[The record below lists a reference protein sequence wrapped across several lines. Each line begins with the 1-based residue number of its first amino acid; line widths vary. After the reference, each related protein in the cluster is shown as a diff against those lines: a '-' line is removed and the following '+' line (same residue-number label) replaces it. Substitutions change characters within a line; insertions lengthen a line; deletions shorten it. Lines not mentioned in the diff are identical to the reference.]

1 MANETLS
8 LALQPREITGKYVK
22 RLRKEG
28 ILPLGICGRGV
39 EPYPAQIDE
48 REFMRVIN
56 KAGFTGLIEITMPGK
71 KKQAAFLQEL
81 QRHPVTGRPVHADL
95 KVVDVNRP
103 IEVEVPVVAQGENP
117 LVDKGH
123 ALLNQLVT
131 SLLVRTLPAH
141 VPHQFD
147 VDITTLTDFDQHIY
161 VRDLQVSDDVEILVE
176 GDIVLMSLAHPKVE
190 VEETAEPTAEAAEET
205 AKDASESTDEE

>member
-28 ILPLGICGRGV
+28 ILPLGICGRGI

-48 REFMRVIN
+48 REFMRIIN
-56 KAGFTGLIEITMPGK
+56 KAGFTGLIEITMPGQ
-71 KKQAAFLQEL
+71 KKQSAFLQEL

-103 IEVEVPVVAQGENP
+103 IEVEVPVVAHGENP

-131 SLLVRTLPAH
+131 SLLVRTLPTN
-141 VPHQFD
+141 VPHQFA

-161 VRDLQVSDDVEILVE
+161 VRDLQVGDDVEILVE

-190 VEETAEPTAEAAEET
+190 VAAEPTTEEAAAE
-205 AKDASESTDEE
+205 ASESTDAE

>member
-22 RLRKEG
+22 RLRQQG
-28 ILPLGICGRGV
+28 ILPLGICGRGI

-56 KAGFTGLIEITMPGK
+56 KAGFTGLIEITMPGQ
-71 KKQAAFLQEL
+71 KKQSAFLQEL

-161 VRDLQVSDDVEILVE
+161 VRDLQVGDDVEILVE
-176 GDIVLMSLAHPKVE
+176 GDIVLMSLTHPKVE
-190 VEETAEPTAEAAEET
+190 VAEEPTTEEAAAE
-205 AKDASESTDEE
+205 ASESTDAE

>member
-71 KKQAAFLQEL
+71 KKQSAFLQEL

-103 IEVEVPVVAQGENP
+103 LEVEVPVVAHGENP
-117 LVDKGH
+117 LVDKGQ
-123 ALLNQLVT
+123 ALLNHLVT
-131 SLLVRTLPAH
+131 ALLVRALPAH
-141 VPHQFD
+141 IPHQFD

-161 VRDLQVSDDVEILVE
+161 VRDLQIGDDVEILVE
-176 GDIVLMSLAHPKVE
+176 GDTVLFSLAHPKVE
-190 VEETAEPTAEAAEET
+190 VAEEPTTEEAAAAEA
-205 AKDASESTDEE
+205 SPSSDEE